1 MDFRLTPEQL
11 RMVRTVRDLAQSEFR
26 GDALKYMGGTSTA
39 QTRCESPLPN
49 PPPQAG
55 EGAKKLSDHPN

>member
-1 MDFRLTPEQL
+1 MSGLVGQQSIQFSSLLP
-11 RMVRTVRDLAQSEFR
+11 LAGEGQ
-26 GDALKYMGGTSTA
+26 GGGNSTA

-55 EGAKKLSDHPN
+55 EGVEKPFVLTN